1 MWTLN
6 VCAFS
11 ILVIFRL
18 EITIL
23 AMVEGERKENWIS
36 PEKCS
41 IPRFLKA
48 GVWEKWK
55 ELFHIPLT
63 ARREEMNASR
73 KKMARA
79 LHILS
84 PLLPTAAAPSEP
96 QVSLRQEVDVLRM
109 LMMSV
114 YKLLSSLLSQEVA

>member
-1 MWTLN
+1 M
-6 VCAFS
+6 CAFS

-55 ELFHIPLT
+55 ELFHISLT

-73 KKMARA
+73 KKKLARA

-114 YKLLSSLLSQEVA
+114 YKLLSSLFSQEVP

>member
-1 MWTLN
+1 M
-6 VCAFS
+6 
-11 ILVIFRL
+11 
-18 EITIL
+18 
-23 AMVEGERKENWIS
+23 
-36 PEKCS
+36 
-41 IPRFLKA
+41 KA

-55 ELFHIPLT
+55 ELFHISLT